1 MDVTEIK
8 KLMGILED
16 TDLTEISLES
26 EGTKV
31 LLKKDKTVKRAA
43 APVAPAAPAAA
54 PAVSEEKKTNVS
66 DLISLNIGRFYLNS
80 KLAVGSQV
88 EEGAVVGHIESIG
101 VKTDVKS
108 DKTGKIVEIYV
119 QNGGIV
125 QFGQPIMAIEIK

>member
-31 LLKKDKTVKRAA
+31 LLKKDKSVKRV
-43 APVAPAAPAAA
+43 APVAVVPTS

-66 DLISLNIGRFYLNS
+66 DLISLNIGRFYFNS
-80 KLAVGSQV
+80 KLSVGSQV

-119 QNGGIV
+119 QDGGIV

>member
-43 APVAPAAPAAA
+43 AAFVPA
-54 PAVSEEKKTNVS
+54 PAVSEEKKANVA

-80 KLAVGSQV
+80 KLSVGSQL
-88 EEGAVVGHIESIG
+88 EEGGVVGHIESIG

-108 DKTGKIVEIYV
+108 DKSGKITEIYV

>member
-43 APVAPAAPAAA
+43 APVAPAAA
-54 PAVSEEKKTNVS
+54 PAVSDEKKANVS

-80 KLAVGSQV
+80 KLSAGSQL

-108 DKTGKIVEIYV
+108 DKSGKIVEIYV

>member
-43 APVAPAAPAAA
+43 AVPVAAA
-54 PAVSEEKKTNVS
+54 PAVSEEKSANVA
-66 DLISLNIGRFYLNS
+66 DLISLNIGRFYLSS
-80 KLAVGSQV
+80 KLSVGSQL
-88 EEGAVVGHIESIG
+88 EEGGVVGHIESIG

-108 DKTGKIVEIYV
+108 DKSGKITEIYV

>member
-31 LLKKDKTVKRAA
+31 LLKKDKSVRRVAA
-43 APVAPAAPAAA
+43 APVVAAPEN
-54 PAVSEEKKTNVS
+54 VTEEANTNVS
-66 DLISLNIGRFYLNS
+66 ELISLNIGRFYLNS
-80 KLAVGSQV
+80 KLSVGSSLQ
-88 EEGAVVGHIESIG
+88 EGDVVGQIESIG

-108 DKTGKIVEIYV
+108 DKNGKIKEIV
-119 QNGGIV
+119 VPNGGVV
-125 QFGQPIMAIEIK
+125 QFGQPIMVIEL